1 LAFPIAISAISAE
14 ASESTK
20 IDQASKAAIEKADY
34 YAKVAKT
41 ATENAD
47 KDAQLYLNSHHKCNI
62 QLVGQRVY

>member
-1 LAFPIAISAISAE
+1 MKNINT
-14 ASESTK
+14 ESTK

-47 KDAQLYLNSHHKCNI
+47 KDA
-62 QLVGQRVY
+62 RVAEIAIAIAALEACV